1 MASVR
6 KTTDHSW
13 TLIFLYIMEVVG
25 KSNAHIVL
33 DSCLHESSVYFA
45 NHEKLI
51 KCNPYCTNVKYFMH
65 LDIFQWVFQVADPRN
80 HPITAVFFVRQ
91 QEESFLL
98 ADLDESVQKKFAA
111 KLKNGAH
118 FNGKGKWIRWSPVL
132 DFPDFESDSPHTFVG
147 KASSEICLLHQKD
160 DRTSVYF
167 DTDISLDFDLTF
179 PLNLM
184 PEGILKFMTETI
196 MSQIMQQATESMLCQ
211 VKSDIC
217 CSIPEMII
225 ASSGNKISSL
235 R

>member
-1 MASVR
+1 
-6 KTTDHSW
+6 
-13 TLIFLYIMEVVG
+13 MEVVG

-33 DSCLHESSVYFA
+33 DSCLHESSIYFS

-51 KCNPYCTNVKYFMH
+51 KCNPYCSNVKYLMD
-65 LDIFQWVFQVADPRN
+65 LDIFQWVFQVDDPRN

-91 QEESFLL
+91 QEESFT
-98 ADLDESVQKKFAA
+98 LDDVDDTYSKKFVA
-111 KLKNGAH
+111 KVKNREH
-118 FNGKGKWIRWSPVL
+118 FNGKGKRIRWHPVH
-132 DFPDFESDSPHTFVG
+132 DHPEFEAPSPHTFVG
-147 KASSEICLLHQKD
+147 KASSEICLLHHKD

-184 PEGILKFMTETI
+184 PEGILRFMTEAV

-217 CSIPEMII
+217 CSAAEVAI
-225 ASSGNKISSL
+225 SSGGK
-235 R
+235 